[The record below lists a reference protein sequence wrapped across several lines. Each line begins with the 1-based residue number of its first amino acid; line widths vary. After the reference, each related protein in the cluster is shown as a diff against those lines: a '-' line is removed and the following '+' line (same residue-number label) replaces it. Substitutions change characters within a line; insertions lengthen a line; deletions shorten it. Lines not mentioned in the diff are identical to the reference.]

1 MTLVNCGMM
10 ALVNRWY
17 FRLRLI
23 FRIGLRQT
31 TALHPEIKFFGQAI
45 YGSTFFV
52 HVPMHR
58 HAFSL
63 FPALNG
69 GHVTIE
75 VCRDFFHESR
85 RSPGGVTDGAASWA
99 GSSIAIS

>member
-1 MTLVNCGMM
+1 MSLVNCGLMT
-10 ALVNRWY
+10 LVNRWY

-23 FRIGLRQT
+23 FRIGLPQT
-31 TALHPEIKFFGQAI
+31 TALHSEVKFFGQGI
-45 YGSTFFV
+45 YGSTFIV

-69 GHVTIE
+69 GTSRLRYVAIS
-75 VCRDFFHESR
+75 FHESR
-85 RSPGGVTDGAASWA
+85 QFSGAAMDGPASWTA
-99 GSSIAIS
+99 SAIAS